1 MPSVSLR
8 FRGLVYISCL
18 VLAVGLSA
26 LGDSVTYLCPG
37 IPIHPDLRLDRASIE
52 DINALQ
58 ESGAVTSVDLVHA
71 RASFLSTDL
80 FFNAKY

>member
-1 MPSVSLR
+1 M
-8 FRGLVYISCL
+8 
-18 VLAVGLSA
+18 
-26 LGDSVTYLCPG
+26 TYLCPG

-71 RASFLSTDL
+71 RASFPSIDL
-80 FFNAKY
+80 FFNAEY